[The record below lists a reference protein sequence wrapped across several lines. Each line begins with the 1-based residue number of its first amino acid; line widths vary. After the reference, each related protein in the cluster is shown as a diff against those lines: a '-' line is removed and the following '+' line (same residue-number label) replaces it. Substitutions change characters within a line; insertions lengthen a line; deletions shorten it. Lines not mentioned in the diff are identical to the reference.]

1 SIRADEV
8 EDMPLRN
15 SNPVKGCII
24 VLQIEH
30 IDLEFNINVF
40 PFSPSRNPRGAVR
53 RQAATRG
60 GWKEGGVYH

>member
-1 SIRADEV
+1 MPSFHFHKEPQGNSIRADEV

-40 PFSPSRNPRGAVR
+40 PFSPSRNP
-53 RQAATRG
+53 
-60 GWKEGGVYH
+60 